1 MRGHFCCGVGTISIL
16 DSCCYLH
23 DTPQFLVTDHEDLM
37 GSSKQNVH
45 EDSKNPLSI
54 YYVRVQEL
62 LDLRFVFIPGQNTN
76 TVTTQ
81 PSLQR

>member
-1 MRGHFCCGVGTISIL
+1 
-16 DSCCYLH
+16 
-23 DTPQFLVTDHEDLM
+23 M